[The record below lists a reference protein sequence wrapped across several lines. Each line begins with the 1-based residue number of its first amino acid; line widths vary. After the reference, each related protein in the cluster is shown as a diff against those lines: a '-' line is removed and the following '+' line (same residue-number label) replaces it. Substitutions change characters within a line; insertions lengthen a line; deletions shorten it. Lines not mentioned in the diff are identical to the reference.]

1 MKIEIWWI
9 GKTNEKY
16 LQQGID
22 IYHKRLKHY
31 NKVDLCT
38 IPDVKPQRDFRKLKT
53 LESETILSKINP
65 HDMLIL
71 CDEVGEQFDSLK
83 FSAKIEQWLM
93 RSQFKRI
100 IFLIAGAYGA
110 SSELKSRADEQL
122 SLSPLTFSHQMARL
136 ILIEQIYR
144 AFTILRNEK
153 YHNV

>member
-31 NKVDLCT
+31 NRVNLIT
-38 IPDVKPQRDFRKLKT
+38 IPDVKSPRDSGKLKA
-53 LESETILSKINP
+53 LEGENILSKITNQ
-65 HDMLIL
+65 DMLIL
-71 CDEVGEQFDSLK
+71 CDENGKQYDSMK
-83 FSAKIEQWLM
+83 FAAQIESWMM
-93 RSQFKRI
+93 RSQYKRL

-110 SSELKSRADEQL
+110 SSELKSRANEQL

-136 ILIEQIYR
+136 ILLEQIYR
-144 AFTILRNEK
+144 GLTIIKNEK